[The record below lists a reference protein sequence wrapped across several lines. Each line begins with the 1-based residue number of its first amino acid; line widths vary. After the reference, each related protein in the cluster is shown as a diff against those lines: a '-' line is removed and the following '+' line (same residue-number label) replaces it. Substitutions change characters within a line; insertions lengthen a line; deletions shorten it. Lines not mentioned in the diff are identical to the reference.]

1 MPIAILL
8 DDSIGFVVR
17 YHCILLIKVNY
28 SPCLVYL
35 HYIMD
40 KLFSPLP
47 FKAYLAAYAT
57 SLWVFNKHLKSISAN
72 SRPKYLA
79 CIISL
84 LSQRN
89 LQTYLILNGNLFS
102 II

>member
-8 DDSIGFVVR
+8 YGSIGFVFR

-47 FKAYLAAYAT
+47 FKAYL
-57 SLWVFNKHLKSISAN
+57 
-72 SRPKYLA
+72 
-79 CIISL
+79 CL
-84 LSQRN
+84 L
-89 LQTYLILNGNLFS
+89 
-102 II
+102 